1 MPKAPTKKVAAPTES
16 DIAASRKRL
25 ESIKRQQD
33 KLRDEEL
40 ELREWFASNFH
51 QEEEGSKTVKI
62 GGEKF
67 TIKRTLNRTIGKDEA
82 ERLSQE
88 YPDLAVE
95 ALRWKP
101 EVVVST
107 YKENKEILDDYIVT
121 RAGPPSVEFKF

>member
-1 MPKAPTKKVAAPTES
+1 MPKAPIKKVAAPTEA

-25 ESIKRQQD
+25 EAIKRQQD

-40 ELREWFASNFH
+40 EIREWFASNFH
-51 QEEEGSKTVKI
+51 HEEEGSKTLKV

-67 TIKRTLNRTIGKDEA
+67 TVKRTLNRTIGKDEA

-101 EVVVST
+101 EVVVSV
-107 YKENKEILDDYIVT
+107 YKENADVLDDYIVT
-121 RAGPPSVEFKF
+121 KSGPPSVEFK